1 MGLTDKVY
9 GFLVNKVPGIQDR
22 YRKKRNH
29 VSGGGRFSA
38 WASLLYWNAAYYVF
52 HDKRLAQPEKYP
64 YYEEKLLYAKG
75 SESSISCKTTPK
87 KFAEDLSKYDV
98 VSFDVFDT
106 LVLRPFS
113 DPTDLF
119 HVLGHELGYPDF
131 KRIRE
136 EMEWKARERKFKK
149 EKHYEVT
156 LEEIYRVLKRETGI
170 GMLEGNAALAGL
182 AVSSQG
188 MGKGGVMEREVR
200 LEETFCFAN
209 PFMKAVVEELQRRGK
224 RLVIISDMYLDAG
237 QIKRILYACGYPG
250 FDAYYVSCELRKSK
264 NKGDLYEYVRR
275 MESDRGL
282 GRDAA
287 GRAKPTNEGTKRAGV
302 SEAERFFAHVGDN
315 YISDVE
321 QAKKHGF
328 TPFRYVNVNAVGAP
342 YRPEDMSAI
351 TGSIYRG
358 LVNAHIH
365 NGLNRYSR
373 EYEYGY
379 IYGGLF
385 VTGYCQF
392 IHEYVQ
398 THGVDQIL
406 FLARDGDV
414 LQKAYRLLYE
424 PISNELGV
432 ERGGTEKGDGVMDD
446 TRPDKTEYVYWSRLA
461 ATKLTA
467 GYFKYDYFRRFL
479 YHKVDQQYTIRQIFE
494 SMELE
499 ALLRRCQ
506 ARTRVKMDAYLTN
519 KNVEII
525 KVFLLECWDEVLE
538 SYREQVDACG
548 KYYGK
553 ILQECK
559 KCVAVDI
566 GWAGSGAITLDYMVN
581 QVWKMDCEIVGIIA
595 GTNTCHNAEP
605 DSSETFLQS
614 GKLVSYLYSQRE
626 NRDIW
631 KLHDAGK
638 NHNLYWE
645 MLLDAPTGSL
655 KGFYLDENGKCEC
668 RFKKPTAD
676 MEKVREIQKGILD
689 FVEEYKGVQEK
700 VPELARVSGR
710 DAYAP
715 MVNVERE
722 VNREFVK
729 GFEEGMDEVG
739 VG

>member
-1 MGLTDKVY
+1 MNLTDKVY
-9 GFLVNKVPGIQDR
+9 GSLVNKVPGIQDR
-22 YRKKRNH
+22 YRRKRNH
-29 VSGGGRFSA
+29 VSGGGRLSA
-38 WASLLYWNAAYYVF
+38 WVSLLYWNAAYYIF
-52 HDKRLAQPEKYP
+52 HDRRLAQPEKFP
-64 YYEEKLLYAKG
+64 YYEEKLLYVKE

-87 KFAEDLSKYDV
+87 KFAADLGMYDV

-113 DPTDLF
+113 CPTDLF

-136 EMEWKARERKFKK
+136 EAEWKAREKKFKR

-156 LEEIYRVLKRETGI
+156 LEEIYRLLSLETG
-170 GMLEGNAALAGL
+170 LAGSV
-182 AVSSQG
+182 A
-188 MGKGGVMEREVR
+188 EREVQ

-209 PFMKAVVEELQRRGK
+209 PFMKAVVEELRCQGK
-224 RLVIISDMYLDAG
+224 RLVITSDMYLNMER
-237 QIKRILYACGYPG
+237 IKRILRACGYPE
-250 FDAYYVSCELRKSK
+250 FDAYYVSCGLRRSKS
-264 NKGDLYEYVRR
+264 KGDLYEYVRR
-275 MESDRGL
+275 MEEKNA
-282 GRDAA
+282 GREKPENVNVEGVDVRHVRTKGADG
-287 GRAKPTNEGTKRAGV
+287 GRAK
-302 SEAERFFAHVGDN
+302 SESRTYAHVGDN

-321 QAKKHGF
+321 QAGKHGF
-328 TPFRYVNVNAVGAP
+328 APFHYVNVNAVGMP

-365 NGLNRYSR
+365 NGLHRFSR

-392 IHEYVQ
+392 IYEYVQ
-398 THGVDQIL
+398 MHGVEKIL

-424 PISNELGV
+424 DAVKRIE
-432 ERGGTEKGDGVMDD
+432 
-446 TRPDKTEYVYWSRLA
+446 TEYVYWSRLA
-461 ATKLTA
+461 AAKLTA
-467 GYFKYDYFRRFL
+467 GRFKYDYFRRFL

-494 SMELE
+494 SMELG

-506 ARTRVKMDAYLTN
+506 TRTRVKMDACLTN
-519 KNVEII
+519 KNVETI
-525 KVFLLECWDEVLE
+525 KAFLLECWDEVLE

-553 ILQECK
+553 VLQGYK

-645 MLLDAPTGSL
+645 LLLDAPTGSL
-655 KGFYLDENGKCEC
+655 KGFYLDKDGECEC
-668 RFKKPTAD
+668 RFKEPKAD
-676 MEKVREIQKGILD
+676 VEKVEEIQRGILD
-689 FVEEYKGVQEK
+689 FVKEYKRIQKK
-700 VPELARVSGR
+700 VPELARISGR

-715 MVNVERE
+715 MVNVEGE
-722 VNREFVK
+722 KNREFVREIRELLD
-729 GFEEGMDEVG
+729 EENV
-739 VG
+739 V

>member
-29 VSGGGRFSA
+29 VSDGGRLFA
-38 WASLLYWNAAYYVF
+38 WASLLYWNTTYYVF

-64 YYEEKLLYAKG
+64 YYEEKLLYVKG
-75 SESSISCKTTPK
+75 SESSISCKTTPEK
-87 KFAEDLSKYDV
+87 YAADLSGYDV
-98 VSFDVFDT
+98 ISFDVFDT

-113 DPTDLF
+113 EPTDLF

-156 LEEIYRVLKRETGI
+156 LEEIYRVLMRETGI
-170 GMLEGNAALAGL
+170 GTLEGNAALAGL

-188 MGKGGVMEREVR
+188 MGEGGVMEREVQ

-209 PFMKAVVEELQRRGK
+209 PFMRAVVEKLRSQGK
-224 RLVIISDMYLDAG
+224 RIIITSDMYLDAG
-237 QIKRILYACGYPG
+237 RIRRILRACGYPE
-250 FDAYYVSCELRKSK
+250 FDAYYVSCEVRKSK
-264 NKGDLYEYVRR
+264 NKGDLYDYVRR
-275 MESDRGL
+275 TEDGM
-282 GRDAA
+282 
-287 GRAKPTNEGTKRAGV
+287 TY
-302 SEAERFFAHVGDN
+302 AHVGDN

-328 TPFRYVNVNAVGAP
+328 IAFHYVNVNAVGTP

-351 TGSIYRG
+351 TGGIYQG

-365 NGLNRYSR
+365 NGLNQYSR

-392 IHEYVQ
+392 IHEYACV
-398 THGVDQIL
+398 HGVEKIL

-424 PISNELGV
+424 PMTDELTV
-432 ERGGTEKGDGVMDD
+432 ERGGTEKGGAVADVA
-446 TRPDKTEYVYWSRLA
+446 RPIETEYVYWSRLA

-467 GYFKYDYFRRFL
+467 GHFKYDYFRRFL
-479 YHKVDQQYTIRQIFE
+479 YHKVDQQYTIRQVFE
-494 SMELE
+494 SMELG

-506 ARTRVKMDAYLTN
+506 ARTKIKIDAYLTN
-519 KNVEII
+519 KNVETI
-525 KVFLLECWDEVLE
+525 KSFLLECWDEVLE
-538 SYREQVDACG
+538 SYQEQVDACG
-548 KYYGK
+548 KYYGS

-581 QVWKMDCEIVGIIA
+581 QVWKMECEIIGIIA

-638 NHNLYWE
+638 GHNLYWE

-655 KGFYLDENGKCEC
+655 KGFYLDKDGECEL
-668 RFKKPTAD
+668 RFKEPTAD
-676 MEKVREIQKGILD
+676 VEKVREIQKGILD
-689 FVEEYKGVQEK
+689 FVKEYKEIQEK
-700 VPELARVSGR
+700 MPKLARISGR

-715 MVNVERE
+715 MVNVEQE

-729 GFEEGMDEVG
+729 HVKELTDEIG
-739 VG
+739 IG

>member
-1 MGLTDKVY
+1 MNLTDKVY
-9 GFLVNKVPGIQDR
+9 GSLVNKVPGIQDR
-22 YRKKRNH
+22 YRRKRNH
-29 VSGGGRFSA
+29 VSGGGRLSA
-38 WASLLYWNAAYYVF
+38 WANLLYWNVAYYIF
-52 HDKRLAQPEKYP
+52 HDKRLAQPEKFP

-87 KFAEDLSKYDV
+87 KFVADLSKYDV

-113 DPTDLF
+113 GPADLF
-119 HVLGHELGYPDF
+119 HLLGHELGYPDF

-136 EMEWKARERKFKK
+136 ETERKAREKKFKR

-156 LEEIYRVLKRETGI
+156 LEEIYRLLSLETG
-170 GMLEGNAALAGL
+170 LAGSV
-182 AVSSQG
+182 A
-188 MGKGGVMEREVR
+188 EREVQ

-209 PFMKAVVEELQRRGK
+209 PFMKAVVEELRCQGK
-224 RLVIISDMYLDAG
+224 RLVITSDMYLNMER
-237 QIKRILYACGYPG
+237 IKRILRACGYPE
-250 FDAYYVSCELRKSK
+250 FDAYYVSCGLRRSKS
-264 NKGDLYEYVRR
+264 KGDLYEYVRR
-275 MESDRGL
+275 MEEKNA
-282 GRDAA
+282 GREKPENANVEGVDVRHVRTKGVGA
-287 GRAKPTNEGTKRAGV
+287 GRAKSESGTY
-302 SEAERFFAHVGDN
+302 AHVGDN

-328 TPFRYVNVNAVGAP
+328 TSFHYVNVNAVGAP

-365 NGLNRYSR
+365 NGLHRFSR

-398 THGVDQIL
+398 MHGVEKIL

-414 LQKAYRLLYE
+414 LQKAYRLLYYASVTDE
-424 PISNELGV
+424 ADV
-432 ERGGTEKGDGVMDD
+432 EKEDSVADATKVEKADAAADATKPVE
-446 TRPDKTEYVYWSRLA
+446 TEYVYWSRLA

-467 GYFKYDYFRRFL
+467 GRFKYDYFRRFL

-494 SMELE
+494 SMELG

-506 ARTRVKMDAYLTN
+506 TRTRVKMDAYLTN
-519 KNVEII
+519 KNVETI
-525 KVFLLECWDEVLE
+525 KAFLLECWDEVLE

-553 ILQECK
+553 VLQGYK
-559 KCVAVDI
+559 KCVVVDI
-566 GWAGSGAITLDYMVN
+566 GWAGSGAITLDYMIN
-581 QVWKMDCEIVGIIA
+581 RVWKMDCEIVGIIA

-645 MLLDAPTGSL
+645 LLLDAPTGSL
-655 KGFYLDENGKCEC
+655 KGFYLDKNGECEC

-676 MEKVREIQKGILD
+676 VEKVEEIQRGILD
-689 FVEEYKGVQEK
+689 FVKEYKGIQKK
-700 VPELARVSGR
+700 VPELARISGR

-715 MVNVERE
+715 MVNVEGE
-722 VNREFVK
+722 MNREFVEVMI
-729 GFEEGMDEVG
+729 GMMDEVG